1 MLVGAGF
8 FGLWV
13 LVVGG
18 WLVLVGARVLV
29 LVGAGFPVPGFQGS
43 NSNIIH

>member
-1 MLVGAGF
+1 MGPGF